1 MSYTKGTHTVT
12 WGKAF
17 WEDEPQ
23 RKKVLKLLG
32 SDACKHRKNVAP
44 ASKRVKEDES
54 IEVGRL
60 RGVQACGLAEDS
72 VHLFLSHVGGPLEDF
87 SREVQ

>member
-1 MSYTKGTHTVT
+1 M
-12 WGKAF
+12 GKSILGRRTS
-17 WEDEPQ
+17 EDEGLEAS
-23 RKKVLKLLG
+23 R
-32 SDACKHRKNVAP
+32 KHRKNVAP

-54 IEVGRL
+54 TEVGRL

-87 SREVQ
+87 SREAQ